1 MILLNFSQQN
11 YMKISPK
18 SLTNLVL
25 GTVAGIS
32 LVSLLMPQLSWA
44 QTTNVNPLQDLNPE
58 QNQDPFSSSS
68 EGNSFSMFDII
79 HRANLGGS
87 LNIDDYNAAQNESL
101 NNAAA
106 EFRKKQ
112 LQRMQQQQATPINQ
126 VTTPQVAN

>member
-1 MILLNFSQQN
+1 
-11 YMKISPK
+11 MKISPK

-32 LVSLLMPQLSWA
+32 LVSFLMPQLTWA

-58 QNQDPFSSSS
+58 QNQDPFSNSS

-79 HRANLGGS
+79 HRANLGS
-87 LNIDDYNAAQNESL
+87 INIDDYSAEQNESL

-106 EFRKKQ
+106 EFRKQQ
-112 LQRMQQQQATPINQ
+112 LQRMQQQQATPTNP
-126 VTTPQVAN
+126 VTTPQEAN

>member
-1 MILLNFSQQN
+1 
-11 YMKISPK
+11 MKISPK
-18 SLTNLVL
+18 WLTLVL

-32 LVSLLMPQLSWA
+32 LVSLLMPQPTWA

-68 EGNSFSMFDII
+68 QGNSFSMFDII

-101 NNAAA
+101 NTAAA

>member
-1 MILLNFSQQN
+1 
-11 YMKISPK
+11 MKISPK

-32 LVSLLMPQLSWA
+32 LVSLLMPQQSWA
-44 QTTNVNPLQDLNPE
+44 QTTDVNPLQDLNPE
-58 QNQDPFSSSS
+58 QNQDPFSNSS
-68 EGNSFSMFDII
+68 EGDSFSMFNII

>member
-1 MILLNFSQQN
+1 MILLIFYQQT

-18 SLTNLVL
+18 SLTLVL

-32 LVSLLMPQLSWA
+32 LVSLLMPQMSWA

-87 LNIDDYNAAQNESL
+87 LNIDDYNTAQNESL

>member
-1 MILLNFSQQN
+1 
-11 YMKISPK
+11 MKISPK
-18 SLTNLVL
+18 SLTLVI

-79 HRANLGGS
+79 HRANLGS
-87 LNIDDYNAAQNESL
+87 INIDDYSAAQNESL

>member
-1 MILLNFSQQN
+1 
-11 YMKISPK
+11 MKISPK

-32 LVSLLMPQLSWA
+32 LVSLLMPQLGWA

-58 QNQDPFSSSS
+58 QNQDPFSNSS
-68 EGNSFSMFDII
+68 EGNSFSMFNII

-112 LQRMQQQQATPINQ
+112 LERMQQQQATPINQ

>member
-1 MILLNFSQQN
+1 
-11 YMKISPK
+11 MKISPK

-32 LVSLLMPQLSWA
+32 LASFLMPQLTWA

>member
-1 MILLNFSQQN
+1 
-11 YMKISPK
+11 MKISPK
-18 SLTNLVL
+18 LLTLVL

-44 QTTNVNPLQDLNPE
+44 QTTDVNPLQDLNPE

-68 EGNSFSMFDII
+68 QGNSFSMFNII
-79 HRANLGGS
+79 HRANLGS
-87 LNIDDYNAAQNESL
+87 ISIDDYSAAQNESL